1 MIDFRKAGETGRLY
15 RGDRC
20 RSEAA
25 ERLPHDIT
33 RIRDSVDDPPHE
45 LQGLLIKM
53 RRRQTARI
61 INPWSSSFHR
71 AFNAF
76 HTTQGSQLPHISNS
90 MRVTPLVSQSVPV
103 FAGNRGFSI
112 KGIIRPARF
121 GAILV
126 SVGCQALHHL
136 TWRPVPEPILREVLA
151 GRGVPHSACFV
162 GLTQWEPR
170 PLPLIAQPL
179 LYRHPSTGSM
189 DSETSLI
196 KSAHLRRNREAADR
210 LAIDVSSNMS
220 DPFVPGNE
228 LHVIPAVLNEQRVN
242 RCPAHLGVPE
252 PKGGCRRGIT
262 APRPHM
268 RPVPI
273 NQAADTRRVSMEPPN
288 AVRAI
293 THHDDR
299 CGPGGVGSERITAM
313 QHVSGLIH
321 AGLLQR
327 RRCELHDQK
336 LANLHVCLY
345 LPRPVGAGFV
355 PDVIVI
361 SLFLRAQA
369 GSWPTLGMEAR

>member
-136 TWRPVPEPILREVLA
+136 TWRPVPEPPTVA
-151 GRGVPHSACFV
+151 THSAATAVPASVHRVHGFRNFADKKR
-162 GLTQWEPR
+162 TP
-170 PLPLIAQPL
+170 PSQP
-179 LYRHPSTGSM
+179 GS
-189 DSETSLI
+189 SG
-196 KSAHLRRNREAADR
+196 
-210 LAIDVSSNMS
+210 SSC
-220 DPFVPGNE
+220 
-228 LHVIPAVLNEQRVN
+228 H
-242 RCPAHLGVPE
+242 
-252 PKGGCRRGIT
+252 
-262 APRPHM
+262 
-268 RPVPI
+268 
-273 NQAADTRRVSMEPPN
+273 
-288 AVRAI
+288 
-293 THHDDR
+293 
-299 CGPGGVGSERITAM
+299 
-313 QHVSGLIH
+313 
-321 AGLLQR
+321 
-327 RRCELHDQK
+327 
-336 LANLHVCLY
+336 
-345 LPRPVGAGFV
+345 
-355 PDVIVI
+355 
-361 SLFLRAQA
+361 
-369 GSWPTLGMEAR
+369 